1 MITEIITTGTE
12 LLLGELDNEN
22 SRYLAELMNEHGF
35 TVAFMTT
42 VGDNPERMSAAF
54 ATALS
59 RADLV
64 ITSGGL
70 GSTQGD
76 ITKKIGAEVLGLP
89 YVLFPEE
96 AARLAA
102 YYKEKGRPYL
112 PSLSRQAWF
121 AEGAELLR
129 NEAGSASGCLL
140 SHHGKLLVHLPGP
153 PFEMKRMA
161 EKHMLSSLK
170 KRLGEMGTIRSM
182 ILPIPGRTEA
192 EIEET
197 IMDLILA
204 QENPTIALL
213 ARPGYIALR
222 VTAKAETAEAAY
234 VLMAPLVTELR
245 KRLPI
250 ADYHI
255 EQHVREDLVV
265 LLEKTHLSISA
276 AESCTGGLI
285 GKLMTDLPGS
295 SAYFKGSAVTYWNE
309 AKENVLGVSSET
321 LSRYT
326 AVSGETAK
334 EMAEGSRRLYA
345 SDIAVSTTGYAG
357 PGRGERGEPEGTV
370 FIAVAGSRGTE
381 VHEEHFLG
389 SRKSVR
395 YAAAEKAMYYVME
408 YVRKMTGEDRE
419 AFRIGGLGSKRIPTG
434 DASMDFGEA
443 LCSNAK

>member
-12 LLLGELDNEN
+12 LLLGEIDNEN

-42 VGDNPERMSAAF
+42 VGDNPERMRAAF

-140 SHHGKLLVHLPGP
+140 SHHGKFLVHLPGP

-161 EKHMLSSLK
+161 EKHMLPSLK

-182 ILPIPGRTEA
+182 VLPIPGRTEA

-197 IMDLILA
+197 IMDLILT
-204 QENPTIALL
+204 QGNPTIALL

-234 VLMAPLVTELR
+234 ALMSPLVTELR
-245 KRLPI
+245 KRLPV

-255 EQHVREDLVV
+255 EQHVREDLVA

-295 SAYFKGSAVTYWNE
+295 SAYFK
-309 AKENVLGVSSET
+309 
-321 LSRYT
+321 
-326 AVSGETAK
+326 
-334 EMAEGSRRLYA
+334 
-345 SDIAVSTTGYAG
+345 
-357 PGRGERGEPEGTV
+357 
-370 FIAVAGSRGTE
+370 
-381 VHEEHFLG
+381 
-389 SRKSVR
+389 
-395 YAAAEKAMYYVME
+395 
-408 YVRKMTGEDRE
+408 
-419 AFRIGGLGSKRIPTG
+419 
-434 DASMDFGEA
+434 
-443 LCSNAK
+443 

>member
-12 LLLGELDNEN
+12 LLLGEIDNEN

-42 VGDNPERMSAAF
+42 VGDNPERMRAAF
-54 ATALS
+54 ETALS

-76 ITKKIGAEVLGLP
+76 ITKRIGAEALGLS
-89 YVLFPEE
+89 YELFPKESE
-96 AARLAA
+96 RLAA
-102 YYKEKGRPYL
+102 YYKEKGRPYR

-121 AEGAELLR
+121 AKGAQLLT
-129 NEAGSASGCLL
+129 NEVGSASGSALEN
-140 SHHGKLLVHLPGP
+140 HGKFLIHLPGP
-153 PFEMKRMA
+153 PFEMKMMA
-161 EKHMLSSLK
+161 EKHMLPWLM
-170 KRLGEMGTIRSM
+170 KRLGKMGTIRSM
-182 ILPIPGRTEA
+182 ILPIPDRTEA

-197 IMDLILA
+197 IMDLIQA

-234 VLMAPLVTELR
+234 ALMSPLVTELR
-245 KRLPI
+245 KRLPVS
-250 ADYHI
+250 DYHI
-255 EQHVREDLVV
+255 EQHVREDLVS
-265 LLEKTHLSISA
+265 LLEETHLSVSA

-309 AKENVLGVSSET
+309 AKEKVLGVSAET

-334 EMAEGSRRLYA
+334 RWQRAAAGCMRQTLPSRRQATQAREEGNAA
-345 SDIAVSTTGYAG
+345 SPKAPSSL
-357 PGRGERGEPEGTV
+357 PSR
-370 FIAVAGSRGTE
+370 AVAARRSMKNIFWAREKCPLCCCRESDVLCDG
-381 VHEEHFLG
+381 VCEEDDGGGQVGFPY
-389 SRKSVR
+389 R
-395 YAAAEKAMYYVME
+395 
-408 YVRKMTGEDRE
+408 
-419 AFRIGGLGSKRIPTG
+419 RIGLKANPHG
-434 DASMDFGEA
+434 
-443 LCSNAK
+443 

>member
-1 MITEIITTGTE
+1 
-12 LLLGELDNEN
+12 
-22 SRYLAELMNEHGF
+22 
-35 TVAFMTT
+35 
-42 VGDNPERMSAAF
+42 
-54 ATALS
+54 
-59 RADLV
+59 
-64 ITSGGL
+64 
-70 GSTQGD
+70 
-76 ITKKIGAEVLGLP
+76 
-89 YVLFPEE
+89 
-96 AARLAA
+96 
-102 YYKEKGRPYL
+102 
-112 PSLSRQAWF
+112 
-121 AEGAELLR
+121 
-129 NEAGSASGCLL
+129 
-140 SHHGKLLVHLPGP
+140 
-153 PFEMKRMA
+153 MA

-234 VLMAPLVTELR
+234 ALMSPLVTELR

-345 SDIAVSTTGYAG
+345 SDLAVSTTGYAG
-357 PGRGERGEPEGTV
+357 PGRGERGEPE
-370 FIAVAGSRGTE
+370 APSSLPSRQ
-381 VHEEHFLG
+381 
-389 SRKSVR
+389 SRYR
-395 YAAAEKAMYYVME
+395 
-408 YVRKMTGEDRE
+408 G
-419 AFRIGGLGSKRIPTG
+419 P
-434 DASMDFGEA
+434 
-443 LCSNAK
+443 

>member
-12 LLLGELDNEN
+12 LLLGEIDNEN

-42 VGDNPERMSAAF
+42 VGDNPERMRAAF

-96 AARLAA
+96 VARLAA

-129 NEAGSASGCLL
+129 NEAGSASGCFL

-161 EKHMLSSLK
+161 EKHMLPSLQ

-197 IMDLILA
+197 IMDLIRA
-204 QENPTIALL
+204 QGNPTIALL

-234 VLMAPLVTELR
+234 ALMSPLVTELR

-255 EQHVREDLVV
+255 
-265 LLEKTHLSISA
+265 
-276 AESCTGGLI
+276 GLRQRAV
-285 GKLMTDLPGS
+285 LPGRGL
-295 SAYFKGSAVTYWNE
+295 AA
-309 AKENVLGVSSET
+309 VLGVQP
-321 LSRYT
+321 
-326 AVSGETAK
+326 AK
-334 EMAEGSRRLYA
+334 ELLPLAVYGLDGREVLLAQRGKAAFHALDGVFLLAQILRLYLLA
-345 SDIAVSTTGYAG
+345 PLLRPGDYLRRADVGLVHNLPVYLLRRQHSLADLRLLAVQ
-357 PGRGERGEPEGTV
+357 PGKLRPHLLVLLQQCLRLRLNIGKHSVDLVGV
-370 FIAVAGSRGTE
+370 IILLLDE
-381 VHEEHFLG
+381 VDLYPVKILLVESHSAPPCSSKMAQG
-389 SRKSVR
+389 
-395 YAAAEKAMYYVME
+395 AA
-408 YVRKMTGEDRE
+408 R
-419 AFRIGGLGSKRIPTG
+419 PP
-434 DASMDFGEA
+434 A
-443 LCSNAK
+443 LCIL

>member
-12 LLLGELDNEN
+12 LLLGEIDNEN

-42 VGDNPERMSAAF
+42 VGDNPERMRAAF

-96 AARLAA
+96 AVRLAA
-102 YYKEKGRPYL
+102 YYKEKGCPYL
-112 PSLSRQAWF
+112 SSLSRQAWF

-140 SHHGKLLVHLPGP
+140 SHHGKFLVHLPGP

-161 EKHMLSSLK
+161 EKHMLPSLK

-197 IMDLILA
+197 IMDLIL
-204 QENPTIALL
+204 
-213 ARPGYIALR
+213 R
-222 VTAKAETAEAAY
+222 
-234 VLMAPLVTELR
+234 
-245 KRLPI
+245 
-250 ADYHI
+250 
-255 EQHVREDLVV
+255 REIPPSPFLHDRG
-265 LLEKTHLSISA
+265 IS
-276 AESCTGGLI
+276 
-285 GKLMTDLPGS
+285 P
-295 SAYFKGSAVTYWNE
+295 FV
-309 AKENVLGVSSET
+309 
-321 LSRYT
+321 
-326 AVSGETAK
+326 
-334 EMAEGSRRLYA
+334 
-345 SDIAVSTTGYAG
+345 
-357 PGRGERGEPEGTV
+357 
-370 FIAVAGSRGTE
+370 
-381 VHEEHFLG
+381 
-389 SRKSVR
+389 
-395 YAAAEKAMYYVME
+395 
-408 YVRKMTGEDRE
+408 
-419 AFRIGGLGSKRIPTG
+419 
-434 DASMDFGEA
+434 
-443 LCSNAK
+443 

>member
-1 MITEIITTGTE
+1 MLTEIITTGTE
-12 LLLGELDNEN
+12 LLLGEIDNEN

-42 VGDNPERMSAAF
+42 VGDNPERMRAAF
-54 ATALS
+54 ETALS

-76 ITKKIGAEVLGLP
+76 ITKRIGAEALGLP
-89 YVLFPEE
+89 YELFPKESE
-96 AARLAA
+96 RLAA
-102 YYKEKGRPYL
+102 YYKEKGRPYR

-121 AEGAELLR
+121 AKGAQLLT
-129 NEAGSASGCLL
+129 NEVGSASGSALEN
-140 SHHGKLLVHLPGP
+140 HGKFLVHLPGP
-153 PFEMKRMA
+153 PFEMKMMA
-161 EKHMLSSLK
+161 EKHMLPWLT
-170 KRLGEMGTIRSM
+170 KRLGKMGTIRSM
-182 ILPIPGRTEA
+182 ILPIPDRTEA
-192 EIEET
+192 EIEEA
-197 IMDLILA
+197 IMDLVKT
-204 QENPTIALL
+204 QGNPTIALL

-234 VLMAPLVTELR
+234 ALMSPLVTELR
-245 KRLPI
+245 KRLPVS
-250 ADYHI
+250 DYHI
-255 EQHVREDLVV
+255 EQHVREDLVS
-265 LLEKTHLSISA
+265 LLEETHLSMSA

-309 AKENVLGVSSET
+309 AKEHVLGVSPET
-321 LSRYT
+321 LARYT
-326 AVSGETAK
+326 AVSEETAK

-357 PGRGERGEPEGTV
+357 PGNGERGEPEGTV

-408 YVRKMTGEDRE
+408 YVRKMTGEDR
-419 AFRIGGLGSKRIPTG
+419 
-434 DASMDFGEA
+434 
-443 LCSNAK
+443 